1 MAEDERRIEEVL
13 VSDIMTSQ
21 VVTAKP
27 EESIVD
33 AAKKMA
39 ENGVGS
45 LVIVDDK
52 GYVLGII
59 TEGDIV
65 RRVVAAGKDPAS
77 IRVGEVMT
85 TNPVTIFEDATI
97 AAAAE
102 LMKRKNIGHLPVVS
116 SSGRLVGI
124 VSRTDIVRIAPSFI
138 ELLWLRGS

>member
-1 MAEDERRIEEVL
+1 MAEDERSIEEIL

-27 EESIVD
+27 EESVAD
-33 AAKKMA
+33 AAKRMA
-39 ENGVGS
+39 DNGVGS

-77 IRVGEVMT
+77 TRVGEVMT

-102 LMKRKNIGHLPVVS
+102 LMKRKNIGHLPVVN

-138 ELLWLRGS
+138 ELFWLRGS